1 MTDRRPDR
9 TERIRAVAAI
19 SVSLA
24 MASLIHGMTLPLLSL
39 ILERHGVDE
48 TTIGINV
55 TAQYLTVFVAAPFV
69 TPFLRR
75 YGPATM
81 IFWSLIASVGVFI
94 ALPVYVDVYVWFALR
109 LILGIAL
116 SFLWIAGEAWVCHIA
131 EERSLGRTV
140 AVYATVI
147 SIGFGLGP
155 ALLAWIGTEGWTPFL
170 ACAGFMA
177 AAAVPMAWF
186 RRGAPRLEG
195 RPSGSLLR
203 FVALAPVM
211 MTVYLVFSGADA
223 VMLTFLPIYGSG
235 AGLAEWQAISLLS
248 VLALGVVLSQPPIG
262 WLTDHMS
269 GMLLMFIMVALM
281 ALCTATLPLGIAHTP
296 WNIVIMLG
304 FGAAMGGVYTVSL
317 AMMGRRFKG
326 PDLGRAAT
334 VRSILFCVGA
344 LIAPPISGI
353 SIDWFGPNGLPIS
366 LTVMLLLVLPLP
378 LIGILRK
385 WIA

>member
-1 MTDRRPDR
+1 MIAGRPGRR
-9 TERIRAVAAI
+9 ERIRAVTAI

-24 MASLIHGMTLPLLSL
+24 VASLIHGMTLPLLSL
-39 ILERHGVDE
+39 ILKRHGVDE

-55 TAQYLTVFVAAPFV
+55 TAQYLAVFVAAPFV
-69 TPFLRR
+69 TPLLRR
-75 YGPATM
+75 IGPASM
-81 IFWSLIASVGVFI
+81 IFWGLVASVGIFV
-94 ALPVYVDVYVWFALR
+94 ALPVHVDVYVWFALR
-109 LILGIAL
+109 LVLGIAL

-131 EERSLGRTV
+131 EQRSLGRTV

-147 SIGFGLGP
+147 SIGFALGP
-155 ALLAWIGTEGWTPFL
+155 ALLAWIGTEGWAPFL
-170 ACAGFMA
+170 VCAGLMA
-177 AAAVPMAWF
+177 TAAVPMAWF

-195 RPSGSLLR
+195 RPSASLLR

-211 MTVYLVFSGADA
+211 MAVYMVFSGADA
-223 VMLTFLPIYGSG
+223 AMLTFLPIYGTG

-296 WNIVIMLG
+296 WNVVIMLG

-344 LIAPPISGI
+344 LLLPPVSGTA
-353 SIDWFGPNGLPIS
+353 IDWFGPDGLPVS
-366 LTVMLLLVLPLP
+366 LTLMLLAVLPLP
-378 LIGILRK
+378 LIGLFRK

>member
-1 MTDRRPDR
+1 MIAGHPERR
-9 TERIRAVAAI
+9 ERFKAVAAI

-24 MASLIHGMTLPLLSL
+24 VASLIHGMTLPLLSL

-94 ALPVYVDVYVWFALR
+94 ALPVYVDAYVWFALR
-109 LILGIAL
+109 LVLGIAL

-131 EERSLGRTV
+131 EQRSLGRTV

-147 SIGFGLGP
+147 SIGFALGP
-155 ALLAWIGTEGWTPFL
+155 ALLAWIGTEGWAPFL
-170 ACAGFMA
+170 ACAGLMA

-186 RRGAPRLEG
+186 RRSAPRLEG

-223 VMLTFLPIYGSG
+223 VMLTFLPIYGTN
-235 AGLAEWQAISLLS
+235 AGLPEWQAISLLS
-248 VLALGVVLSQPPIG
+248 VLALGIVISQPPIG

-269 GMLLMFIMVALM
+269 GMLLMLIMVALM
-281 ALCTATLPLGIAHTP
+281 AFCTATLPLGIAHTP
-296 WNIVIMLG
+296 WNVVIMLG
-304 FGAAMGGVYTVSL
+304 FGAAMGGVYTISL

-344 LIAPPISGI
+344 LILPPISGTA
-353 SIDWFGPNGLPIS
+353 IDWFGSDGLSIS

-378 LIGILRK
+378 LIGLFRK
-385 WIA
+385 WVA

>member
-1 MTDRRPDR
+1 MMDRRPNR
-9 TERIRAVAAI
+9 TERIRAVTAI

-39 ILERHGVDE
+39 ILERHGVDQ

-55 TAQYLTVFVAAPFV
+55 TAQYLTVFVVAPFV

-81 IFWSLIASVGVFI
+81 IFWSLIGSVGVFI

-155 ALLAWIGTEGWTPFL
+155 ALLAWMGTEGWTPFL

-186 RRGAPRLEG
+186 RRGSPRLEG
-195 RPSGSLLR
+195 RPTASLLR

-223 VMLTFLPIYGSG
+223 VMLTFLPIYGTG

-281 ALCTATLPLGIAHTP
+281 ALCTAMLPLGIAHTP
-296 WNIVIMLG
+296 WNVVILLG

-344 LIAPPISGI
+344 LIAPPISGV
-353 SIDWFGPNGLPIS
+353 SIDWFGSNGLPIS

-378 LIGILRK
+378 LIGLFRR
-385 WIA
+385 WVA